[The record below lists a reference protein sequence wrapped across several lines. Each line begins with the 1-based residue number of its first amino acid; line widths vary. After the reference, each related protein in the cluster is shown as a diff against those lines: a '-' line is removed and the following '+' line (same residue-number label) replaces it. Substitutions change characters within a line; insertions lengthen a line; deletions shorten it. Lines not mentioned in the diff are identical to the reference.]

1 MWEAALFGA
10 IAQSALVV
18 GALLVWRFPSLKRPV
33 IVGGLMAFGAGA
45 VISAVAIDLV
55 AVSYDEAGAGP
66 TALGIGIGCLI
77 YFGVIA
83 LLERKG
89 EVEHSAEVIEVTEG
103 APSTAGHVAV
113 THGASKKEA
122 RNLTIGMVI
131 DGVPESLAVGLTL
144 HTATVGVSAALVG
157 SIFIS
162 AIPEAIGIAAALLAG
177 GLVMGKILLRF
188 AAIVVLGAV
197 FAAIGFTVMSG
208 ASDSMQAI
216 IQSIAAGA
224 LLVVVINEMIP
235 IAVRSVKNWAGIIG
249 AAGFVFSAGLTWI
262 AGG

>member
-1 MWEAALFGA
+1 
-10 IAQSALVV
+10 
-18 GALLVWRFPSLKRPV
+18 
-33 IVGGLMAFGAGA
+33 
-45 VISAVAIDLV
+45 
-55 AVSYDEAGAGP
+55 
-66 TALGIGIGCLI
+66 
-77 YFGVIA
+77 
-83 LLERKG
+83 
-89 EVEHSAEVIEVTEG
+89 
-103 APSTAGHVAV
+103 
-113 THGASKKEA
+113 
-122 RNLTIGMVI
+122 
-131 DGVPESLAVGLTL
+131 VPESLAVGLTL

-188 AAIVVLGAV
+188 VAIVVLGAV

-208 ASDSMQAI
+208 ASDSMQAV